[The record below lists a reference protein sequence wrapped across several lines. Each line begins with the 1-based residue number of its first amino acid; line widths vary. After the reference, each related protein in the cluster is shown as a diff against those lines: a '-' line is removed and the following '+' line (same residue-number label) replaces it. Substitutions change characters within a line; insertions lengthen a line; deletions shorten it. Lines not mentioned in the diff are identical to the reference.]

1 MNNLTFAQEK
11 FNITIDRIRYFIRY
25 AFKNVFNFVNSTSI
39 INYKNLTI
47 VKIY

>member
-25 AFKNVFNFVNSTSI
+25 AFKNVFNFVNSTS
-39 INYKNLTI
+39 TI
-47 VKIY
+47 MSNIKI

>member
-11 FNITIDRIRYFIRY
+11 LNITIDGYFIRY